1 LFYRKREQLLDTT
14 YFKNGKNEIKVVL
27 KSNTGEEECYK
38 ESFFHDSSLKL
49 KKVARGV
56 TFDVFQWKRP
66 KNSNNRYKV
75 VFNGKEFTRTT
86 EADIVVES
94 IYVSNFLEGKN
105 TLEVIAYTLSSNKR
119 FTESLD
125 FNYSF

>member
-1 LFYRKREQLLDTT
+1 
-14 YFKNGKNEIKVVL
+14 
-27 KSNTGEEECYK
+27 
-38 ESFFHDSSLKL
+38 
-49 KKVARGV
+49 
-56 TFDVFQWKRP
+56 VFQWKRP